1 MASASTRLDAGAF
14 TGFVGISRT
23 AASRSGQAVRS
34 CLKQAYR
41 RHATGRVAFVLS
53 SMTDEQLA
61 AIGVKR
67 SQIPQYASEIVSG
80 E

>member
-1 MASASTRLDAGAF
+1 MAIASTRLDAEAF
-14 TGFVGISRT
+14 TGFAGIART
-23 AASRSGQAVRS
+23 AASRSGQAVGS
-34 CLKQAYR
+34 YLKRAFR
-41 RHATGRVAFVLS
+41 RFAKGRVAFVLS

-67 SQIPQYASEIVSG
+67 SQIPKYTAEIFSG